1 MLKFK
6 AQDQLEYFQYGLGV
20 NCDYEFPIMHTHDY
34 WEFDFV
40 QFDFEH
46 LINGKTQHVYP
57 NSILI
62 VKPSDEHLI
71 RALPSKYNNNKAPT
85 HLNVKVTKEKLR
97 ELLDPIDNKLYGF
110 LEKAA
115 PLSMQLNDDPSAGVL
130 KNFLFT
136 LLWSTNVE
144 NNLVML
150 KTAVYLI
157 VGLFHREIYEK
168 SVSAIHTPTE
178 VDEIIKKMN
187 SQKYLACPI
196 SEITAESNYSYMQ
209 LTRLFRKTTGMTMQD
224 YFLYVKLEYAAQQ
237 LRLTKRLTI
246 DISNDIGIFSLSH
259 FNHIFK
265 RRFGITPGEYRRKYH
280 T

>member
-1 MLKFK
+1 
-6 AQDQLEYFQYGLGV
+6 
-20 NCDYEFPIMHTHDY
+20 
-34 WEFDFV
+34 
-40 QFDFEH
+40 
-46 LINGKTQHVYP
+46 
-57 NSILI
+57 
-62 VKPSDEHLI
+62 
-71 RALPSKYNNNKAPT
+71 
-85 HLNVKVTKEKLR
+85 
-97 ELLDPIDNKLYGF
+97 
-110 LEKAA
+110 
-115 PLSMQLNDDPSAGVL
+115 
-130 KNFLFT
+130 
-136 LLWSTNVE
+136 
-144 NNLVML
+144 
-150 KTAVYLI
+150 
-157 VGLFHREIYEK
+157 
-168 SVSAIHTPTE
+168 
-178 VDEIIKKMN
+178 MN